1 MNNLG
6 YSHLTFGRKGF
17 EIPAVLFF
25 KNGCFKTL
33 G

>member
-6 YSHLTFGRKGF
+6 YSHLTFGRKGC